1 MCSCFIRIK
10 STIDL
15 LMIAYYKNNNE
26 PMDSVKLT
34 EFYDLQT
41 TISFLKR
48 TLLHEVRNGRNHVLG
63 LISMAALY

>member
-1 MCSCFIRIK
+1 
-10 STIDL
+10 
-15 LMIAYYKNNNE
+15 MIAYYKNNNE